1 MNREVHVRFSE
12 GLGLKYPGLLD
23 TAIPELL
30 QALHIKD
37 LLITIDAM
45 GCQRNIARQITDQ
58 GGDYLL
64 AVKGNQPALLEAI
77 ETDFIDQYQ
86 SEAVDR
92 HRQIHK
98 SRGRVVGQI
107 ASVLPAEGTVDLAD
121 WPKCKTLG
129 LVDSLRKVGDQ
140 ESNFERRYYISSREL
155 TAEQLAVAVRGHWA
169 VENRLHWVLD
179 VSFGEDASTI
189 RKDNA
194 PQNLSLLKK
203 IVLNLIR
210 LDTTDQ
216 KKTSLRL
223 KRKAA
228 AWDDD
233 FRVKIM
239 GLIRL

>member
-1 MNREVHVRFSE
+1 MPQASDYKVVFSSFTLFCPVPHFP
-12 GLGLKYPGLLD
+12 GYWYRLSQPDLWSTGTSINYVKYQHKQVVD
-23 TAIPELL
+23 VCIPSAE
-30 QALHIKD
+30 AL
-37 LLITIDAM
+37 
-45 GCQRNIARQITDQ
+45 
-58 GGDYLL
+58 
-64 AVKGNQPALLEAI
+64 
-77 ETDFIDQYQ
+77 
-86 SEAVDR
+86 
-92 HRQIHK
+92 
-98 SRGRVVGQI
+98 
-107 ASVLPAEGTVDLAD
+107 VLPAKGTVDLAD
-121 WPKCKTLG
+121 WPKCTTIG
-129 LVDSLRKVGDQ
+129 LVDSLRKVGDE
-140 ESNFERRYYISSREL
+140 ESNFERRYYISSRAL
-155 TAEQLAVAVRGHWA
+155 SAEQLAVAVRGHWA

-179 VSFGEDASTI
+179 VSFGEDASTV
-189 RKDNA
+189 RKDHA

>member
-1 MNREVHVRFSE
+1 MTS
-12 GLGLKYPGLLD
+12 
-23 TAIPELL
+23 TELL

-92 HRQIHK
+92 HRQTHE
-98 SRGRVVGQI
+98 SRGRIVGQI
-107 ASVLPAEGTVDLAD
+107 ASVLPAKGTVDVAD
-121 WPKCKTLG
+121 WPKCKAIG
-129 LVDSLRKVGDQ
+129 LVDSLRKVGDE
-140 ESNFERRYYISSREL
+140 ESSFERRYYISSRAL

-169 VENRLHWVLD
+169 VENRRHWVLD
-179 VSFGEDASTI
+179 VSFGEDASTV

-210 LDTTDQ
+210 LDTTTDQ
-216 KKTSLRL
+216 KKASLRL

-239 GLIRL
+239 GLIGL

>member
-1 MNREVHVRFSE
+1 
-12 GLGLKYPGLLD
+12 
-23 TAIPELL
+23 
-30 QALHIKD
+30 
-37 LLITIDAM
+37 
-45 GCQRNIARQITDQ
+45 
-58 GGDYLL
+58 
-64 AVKGNQPALLEAI
+64 
-77 ETDFIDQYQ
+77 
-86 SEAVDR
+86 
-92 HRQIHK
+92 
-98 SRGRVVGQI
+98 
-107 ASVLPAEGTVDLAD
+107 
-121 WPKCKTLG
+121 
-129 LVDSLRKVGDQ
+129 LRKVGDE

-179 VSFGEDASTI
+179 VSFGEDASTV

-210 LDTTDQ
+210 LDTTEQ

-223 KRKAA
+223 KPKAA

-239 GLIRL
+239 GLVRL

>member
-1 MNREVHVRFSE
+1 MNLLS
-12 GLGLKYPGLLD
+12 YPLRRILA
-23 TAIPELL
+23 AI
-30 QALHIKD
+30 AL
-37 LLITIDAM
+37 
-45 GCQRNIARQITDQ
+45 
-58 GGDYLL
+58 
-64 AVKGNQPALLEAI
+64 
-77 ETDFIDQYQ
+77 
-86 SEAVDR
+86 S
-92 HRQIHK
+92 
-98 SRGRVVGQI
+98 
-107 ASVLPAEGTVDLAD
+107 LPAWCDAHEVQVWVQRHGGVVHCLVVQGPWCLSGLQHPANGRNRRPS
-121 WPKCKTLG
+121 WP
-129 LVDSLRKVGDQ
+129 
-140 ESNFERRYYISSREL
+140 
-155 TAEQLAVAVRGHWA
+155 TAFFRAVRGHWA

-179 VSFGEDASTI
+179 VSFGEDASTV

>member
-1 MNREVHVRFSE
+1 VKVKRVLSAALQTPRNPTH
-12 GLGLKYPGLLD
+12 
-23 TAIPELL
+23 TAATRGGGCSVAEST
-30 QALHIKD
+30 Q
-37 LLITIDAM
+37 TI
-45 GCQRNIARQITDQ
+45 G
-58 GGDYLL
+58 
-64 AVKGNQPALLEAI
+64 P
-77 ETDFIDQYQ
+77 
-86 SEAVDR
+86 
-92 HRQIHK
+92 
-98 SRGRVVGQI
+98 
-107 ASVLPAEGTVDLAD
+107 
-121 WPKCKTLG
+121 
-129 LVDSLRKVGDQ
+129 VDSLRKIGNQ

-179 VSFGEDASTI
+179 VSFGEDASTV

-194 PQNLSLLKK
+194 SQTLSLLKK

-228 AWDDD
+228 AWNDD
-233 FRVKIM
+233 FRVKIT

>member
-92 HRQIHK
+92 HCQAHK
-98 SRGRVVGQI
+98 SRGRIVRQI
-107 ASVLPAEGTVDLAD
+107 ASVLPAKGTVDVAD
-121 WPKCKTLG
+121 WPKCKAIG
-129 LVDSLRKVGDQ
+129 LVESLRKVGDE
-140 ESNFERRYYISSREL
+140 ESSFERRYYISSRAL
-155 TAEQLAVAVRGHWA
+155 TAEQLAVAVRGQWA
-169 VENRLHWVLD
+169 VENRRHWVLD
-179 VSFGEDASTI
+179 VSFGEDASTV

-210 LDTTDQ
+210 LDTTTDQ
-216 KKTSLRL
+216 KKASLRL

-228 AWDDD
+228 A
-233 FRVKIM
+233 
-239 GLIRL
+239 